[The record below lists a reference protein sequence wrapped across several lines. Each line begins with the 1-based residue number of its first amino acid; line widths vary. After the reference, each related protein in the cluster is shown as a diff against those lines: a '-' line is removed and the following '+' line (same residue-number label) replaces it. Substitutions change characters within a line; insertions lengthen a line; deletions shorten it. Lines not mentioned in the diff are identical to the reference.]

1 MPIIAGSLGPET
13 DSEIESNAMI
23 RLLGAPIQLVRGY
36 TGTAD
41 TLLALERGELQGVH
55 GISWS
60 FIKSRKADWLKD
72 GKVRILLQSGLK
84 PHPDL
89 KDVSTVYDLV
99 QTPEVRQ
106 VWDLIFTPKLMSR
119 PFVLP
124 PDVPADRV
132 AALRLAFERL
142 VRDPAFLAEMDK
154 IQYEVGFVSSQEM
167 EAHMK
172 RVYRFPQAI
181 VAKMVDAISSRDRA
195 PAR

>member
-1 MPIIAGSLGPET
+1 
-13 DSEIESNAMI
+13 MI

-36 TGTAD
+36 SGTPD

-60 FIKSRKADWLKD
+60 YMKTRKEEWLKD
-72 GKVRILLQSGLK
+72 QKIRILLQSGLK

-89 KDVSTVYDLV
+89 KDVPTMYDLV
-99 QTPEVRQ
+99 RSDEVRQ

-124 PDVPADRV
+124 PEVPADRV
-132 AALRLAFERL
+132 GALRTAFERL
-142 VRDPAFLAEMDK
+142 VKDPAFLAEMDK
-154 IQYEVGFVSSQEM
+154 IQYEVSFISGPEM
-167 EAHMK
+167 DGLIK
-172 RVYRFPQAI
+172 RVHGFPPEIIAR
-181 VAKMVDAISSRDRA
+181 MVDAIANRDKV